1 MAVIH
6 EIAGDGER
14 AAEIVKGTESP
25 EVLKEYILRV
35 VKHSTARARTSNAW
49 ENVDTVLE
57 RWGATEQTRDVLS
70 GLVEAEDDGHV
81 PALER
86 LYLHHCGDVNRKEAV
101 EILERLIKACRAH
114 SMGDEAERFE
124 AELANDFPEVPLA
137 GQAPARPA
145 APAPP
150 AAPARPV
157 EPAAEPTETPP
168 ADPSSDDGDVE
179 WLLRSAEAP
188 AVPLAQ
194 EEIES
199 VDGHLTEA
207 EVLQKYGLV
216 AEALERLREVTTRF
230 PGHVGAQEKLAA
242 VVRGQGDRPML
253 TTVLVQLACARRAAG
268 DVSGARE
275 AAREAERKGPLPDD
289 LRKILQSLSLIE
301 REGAASGKAPAAP
314 TPVTRAAPPAAA
326 PEPPVVAAP
335 PAPAAEPTRPTSVP
349 VAVGETVQDGTAPEA
364 TDDVDID
371 FTEEPAAAEPEVAEV
386 GVSPPVEEP
395 PEVIQIADE
404 PQVVAEPSG
413 EAEETVESASAV
425 EEIKAPPADVVEEI
439 SFYIEQGMIA
449 EARDRLNGLRS
460 QGIAGPELETLQQGI
475 DRAAFE
481 PAAAEAEA
489 DQTVE
494 IIEDAAPTST
504 GAGVRLDEE
513 ELDELT
519 AALEAEL
526 SNVAAGDA
534 PAEAAE
540 EGPSGE
546 ESLEEAFEAF
556 KEQVDNEVGKDDF
569 RTHYDLGIAYKEMG
583 LVEDAIRE
591 FEIAIQSSDIFR
603 EACSMLAICERE
615 RGESEV
621 AVTWYRKAID
631 ATGDGDEHLAGLKY
645 DLAEVL
651 VERGDSQEALDLFE
665 SVHRATPGYR
675 DVQERISELQSRT
688 GN

>member
-1 MAVIH
+1 
-6 EIAGDGER
+6 
-14 AAEIVKGTESP
+14 
-25 EVLKEYILRV
+25 
-35 VKHSTARARTSNAW
+35 
-49 ENVDTVLE
+49 
-57 RWGATEQTRDVLS
+57 
-70 GLVEAEDDGHV
+70 
-81 PALER
+81 
-86 LYLHHCGDVNRKEAV
+86 
-101 EILERLIKACRAH
+101 
-114 SMGDEAERFE
+114 
-124 AELANDFPEVPLA
+124 
-137 GQAPARPA
+137 
-145 APAPP
+145 
-150 AAPARPV
+150 
-157 EPAAEPTETPP
+157 
-168 ADPSSDDGDVE
+168 
-179 WLLRSAEAP
+179 
-188 AVPLAQ
+188 
-194 EEIES
+194 
-199 VDGHLTEA
+199 
-207 EVLQKYGLV
+207 
-216 AEALERLREVTTRF
+216 
-230 PGHVGAQEKLAA
+230 
-242 VVRGQGDRPML
+242 
-253 TTVLVQLACARRAAG
+253 
-268 DVSGARE
+268 
-275 AAREAERKGPLPDD
+275 
-289 LRKILQSLSLIE
+289 
-301 REGAASGKAPAAP
+301 
-314 TPVTRAAPPAAA
+314 
-326 PEPPVVAAP
+326 
-335 PAPAAEPTRPTSVP
+335 

-413 EAEETVESASAV
+413 EAEET
-425 EEIKAPPADVVEEI
+425 
-439 SFYIEQGMIA
+439 
-449 EARDRLNGLRS
+449 LNGLRS